1 MSLFAKLLSL
11 IVICVSYMDTSIAAT
26 AASKGFLVNH
36 FSIDIPHGYI
46 VKDVTPA
53 MADFQLIEIRL
64 AGRKGH
70 KVSMYFGNAPSS
82 PMYDWIDVTPETE
95 LNKSP
100 LNWHRYRERDGS
112 LEGVRSF
119 TGLSYRGT
127 SQSPYTKIHYF
138 GKGINR
144 RTAKQ
149 FEAMV
154 ASIKVVRPNLP

>member
-1 MSLFAKLLSL
+1 MSSFAKFLSL
-11 IVICVSYMDTSIAAT
+11 IFICVGYMDTSIAAT
-26 AASKGFLVNH
+26 TASNGFLVNH

-64 AGRKGH
+64 PGRKGN
-70 KVSMYFGNAPSS
+70 KMSVYFGNAPSS
-82 PMYDWIDVTPETE
+82 PQYDWVDVIPETD
-95 LNKSP
+95 LDKSP

-112 LEGVRSF
+112 LEGLRSF
-119 TGLSYRGT
+119 TGLTYGGT
-127 SQSPYTKIHYF
+127 PQSPYTQIHYF

-149 FEAMV
+149 FEDMV
-154 ASIKVVRPNLP
+154 TSIKVVRPNLP